1 MDENNGLVLYS
12 GGGRQSKKVST
23 RLLPAT
29 LPYRLK
35 IMVGEGIGVF
45 EVPTAT
51 PIIIGR
57 NSSKQTVAVDLTA
70 FEATENGVSRQ
81 HLKIEIFG
89 ERLMVKDMDSVNGSR
104 LNGATMTPNHVYD
117 LQHGDE
123 LKIGRIKM
131 RVFFVHN

>member
-1 MDENNGLVLYS
+1 MEEDNGLVLYN
-12 GGGRQSKKVST
+12 GGGKPARRVST
-23 RLLPAT
+23 RLLPASI
-29 LPYRLK
+29 PYRLK
-35 IMVGEGIGVF
+35 IMVGDGIGVF

-57 NSSKQTVAVDLTA
+57 NSSKQTVGVDLTA
-70 FEATENGVSRQ
+70 FEAVENGVSRQ
-81 HLKIEIFG
+81 HIKIEVFG
-89 ERLMVKDMDSVNGSR
+89 ERLMVKDLDSVNGSR

-131 RVFFVHN
+131 RVFFVHS